1 MGTYAGIEAFAQNCP
16 SLKVTNVGIESGKA
30 TVVASRPWPRTARH
44 YECSVEQ
51 MRQALSSNCPS
62 VTNVVLSSCGMVTD
76 VSVEAVAKN
85 FTSLTTIYLDR
96 CGKVTDAGIEA

>member
-1 MGTYAGIEAFAQNCP
+1 M
-16 SLKVTNVGIESGKA
+16 S
-30 TVVASRPWPRTARH
+30 ASRPWPRTARH

-76 VSVEAVAKN
+76 VSIEAVAKN
-85 FTSLTTIYLDR
+85 CTSLTTIYLDR
-96 CGKVTDAGIEA
+96 CGKVTDAGIEALAQSCPSVNNVDLDRCDKVTP